1 MRLSIFGFD
10 PLAKKSNPVISKDTK
25 VVVPNE
31 IKKPVKKS
39 FFKFALLK
47 NKLVVLFIA
56 CLLTFVSLII
66 YVSVNKGFGGDK
78 VVLESYDG
86 LPFNKSKFEQ
96 GVFVGNVTVHWEDLL
111 RRYEILYDNSPENWS
126 NLANWKNVLNQV
138 NSEAILQNEGARKG
152 LFESKDNSTLDPIKV
167 NRARNYFDSKGKEYI
182 SGEAITV
189 WFYNEQV
196 PSIGLVPAKETAL
209 KFISDVRSKILS
221 NEITM
226 KSAGDLISSNFSL
239 SSIVPAY
246 QSNAYMKFTYIS
258 PDQSVFHDDYLDKT
272 MWDLKAGE
280 TSEILTGHDYSGD
293 AKFEAFFIVLKISE
307 KTSSKEFPFKSS
319 DQIIRKR
326 ILEGYKL
333 EL

>member
-152 LFESKDNSTLDPIKV
+152 LFESKDNSTLDPIK
-167 NRARNYFDSKGKEYI
+167 
-182 SGEAITV
+182 
-189 WFYNEQV
+189 
-196 PSIGLVPAKETAL
+196 
-209 KFISDVRSKILS
+209 
-221 NEITM
+221 
-226 KSAGDLISSNFSL
+226 
-239 SSIVPAY
+239 
-246 QSNAYMKFTYIS
+246 
-258 PDQSVFHDDYLDKT
+258 
-272 MWDLKAGE
+272 
-280 TSEILTGHDYSGD
+280 
-293 AKFEAFFIVLKISE
+293 
-307 KTSSKEFPFKSS
+307 
-319 DQIIRKR
+319 
-326 ILEGYKL
+326 
-333 EL
+333 